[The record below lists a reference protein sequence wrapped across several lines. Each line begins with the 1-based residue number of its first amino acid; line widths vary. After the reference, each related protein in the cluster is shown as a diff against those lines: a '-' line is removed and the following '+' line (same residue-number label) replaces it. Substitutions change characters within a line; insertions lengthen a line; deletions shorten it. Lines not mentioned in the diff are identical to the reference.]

1 MKVREGILG
10 LLLLFIIGF
19 GLNFIWESYH
29 SIFFFTC
36 CSEMAAP
43 EHLKLMSYVSM
54 IDGLMIL
61 LSYGLVSL
69 KSGFFWIKERKINN
83 YLAFSS
89 IALIIAV
96 WIEYKGVYLLKEWS
110 YNEWMPVIFGFGL
123 SPLIQLIITGWLS
136 IILTR
141 KLIYG
146 K

>member
-1 MKVREGILG
+1 MKVREAILVV
-10 LLLLFIIGF
+10 LVLFLISF

-36 CSEMAAP
+36 CNDMAAP

-69 KSGFFWIKERKINN
+69 KSGLFWIKDRKVNN
-83 YLAFSS
+83 YWAFSL

-110 YNEWMPVIFGFGL
+110 YNEWMPVIFGLGL

>member
-1 MKVREGILG
+1 
-10 LLLLFIIGF
+10 
-19 GLNFIWESYH
+19 
-29 SIFFFTC
+29 
-36 CSEMAAP
+36 MAAP